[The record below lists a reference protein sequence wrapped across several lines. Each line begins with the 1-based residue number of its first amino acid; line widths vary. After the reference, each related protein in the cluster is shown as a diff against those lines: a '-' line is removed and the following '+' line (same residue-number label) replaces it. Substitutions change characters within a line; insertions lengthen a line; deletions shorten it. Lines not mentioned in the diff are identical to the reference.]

1 MSEVPLLEIRDLTL
15 ARGERRVLDGFNL
28 SVRRGEVHGLLGP
41 NGAGKSSAFSV
52 LIGLLPP
59 SGGELLLQ
67 GETVPFGGSRLKKR
81 MGVVFQHPALD
92 PRLTARVNLSLA
104 AGLYGLG
111 GAEQKRRIDEMVA
124 FADLEGRDREPV
136 KKLSGGMR
144 RRLEIARAL
153 LHSPAFLLMD
163 EPTTGLDEA
172 SFARTWKTLRALS
185 EEKGVTILLTTHRAE
200 EAELCDRLSFLSG
213 GRVVTEGTPDELR
226 DGVGGDVI
234 EIETAAPEE
243 AKAALVGKLGADV
256 EVLAGRVRIVAEKGH
271 ELVPRVVEALPRG
284 SIRSLSLHRPGLSD
298 VFLGMTGRELGED
311 EVREEAK

>member
-1 MSEVPLLEIRDLTL
+1 MNEVPLLEIRDVSL
-15 ARGERRVLDGFNL
+15 ARGERRVLDGFSL
-28 SVRRGEVHGLLGP
+28 AVRRGEVHGLLGP

-59 SGGELLLQ
+59 SGGELRLQ
-67 GETVPFGGSRLKKR
+67 GEPVPFGGSRLKER

-111 GAEQKRRIDEMVA
+111 GAERRRRIDEMVA

-153 LHSPAFLLMD
+153 LHSPAILLMD

-172 SFARTWKTLRALS
+172 SFARTWKTLRALAA
-185 EEKGVTILLTTHRAE
+185 EKGVTILLTTHRAE

-213 GRVVTEGTPDELR
+213 GRVVAEGSPDELR
-226 DGVGGDVI
+226 ERVGGDVI
-234 EIETAAPEE
+234 EIETEAPAE
-243 AKAALVGKLGADV
+243 AKAALAEALAADA

-298 VFLGMTGRELGED
+298 VFLGMTGRELRED
-311 EVREEAK
+311 EE